1 MALATTFE
9 TTDAVILQSTPV
21 TNRNSSFTSLL
32 SSVAMTT
39 EANKGE
45 SWNAIMSQIMLLKK
59 FFLWE
64 TRMEAWESLEVE

>member
-9 TTDAVILQSTPV
+9 TTDAVILQSTPA
-21 TNRNSSFTSLL
+21 TNRNSDFTSLL

-45 SWNAIMSQIMLLKK
+45 SWNAIMSQIILLKK